1 MSETVKKSKTKKP
14 LIGNRISKT
23 DHKLLAKLFFRSLTV
38 FAPFNYA
45 KQGGS
50 GFCYSVMP
58 FIDHYYKD
66 PEKKKKALVRNIVW
80 YNATSNVGTFIM
92 ALVSGMEKDAST
104 KDDFNVDSVNAMK
117 ASLMGPFSGI
127 GDTLFWGILRVIAA
141 GVAMSFG
148 AQGNFLAPIIFLLI
162 YNIPSLWCRWALAK
176 LGFSV
181 GSQYIENMYASGL
194 LNIFTKAASTLGLI
208 MLGGMTSSLVLFKS
222 KLVIH
227 MGHGQSL
234 NLQNMLDQLFKGIV
248 PLSLTLLCFW
258 LLSKKKMNF
267 TVLIV
272 LVIILSIV
280 LSFFGIA

>member
-1 MSETVKKSKTKKP
+1 MNDKTSGSIEKKS
-14 LIGNRISKT
+14 LNSQISKT
-23 DHKLLAKLFFRSLTV
+23 DRKLLWSLFFRSLTV

-58 FIDHYYKD
+58 FIDKYYKD
-66 PEKKKKALVRNIVW
+66 PQKKKEALSRNIIW

-92 ALVSGMEKDAST
+92 SLVASMEKEAST
-104 KDDFNVDSVNAMK
+104 RDDFNVDSINAMK

-141 GVAMSFG
+141 GVSMGFA
-148 AQGNFLAPIIFLLI
+148 AQGNFLAPFIFLI
-162 YNIPSLWCRWALAK
+162 VYNVPSLWCRWYLTK
-176 LGFSV
+176 LGFAV
-181 GSQYIENMYASGL
+181 GSQYIEEMYTSGL

-208 MLGGMTSSLVLFKS
+208 MLGGMTSSLVQFNS
-222 KLVIH
+222 KMVIH

-234 NLQNMLDQLFKGIV
+234 NIQNMLDQIFKGIV
-248 PLSLTLLCFW
+248 PLGLTLLCFW

-267 TVLIV
+267 TVLIL
-272 LVIILSIV
+272 LVIV
-280 LSFFGIA
+280 LSIALSFLGIA